1 LEGRVT
7 TIATDGKTI
16 AADGQ
21 STAGDMVTSADSKK
35 LHRLPD
41 GSIVGGCG
49 ELSPM
54 RRAIN
59 CLHSPDAHPD
69 DLTGDFTLVRLYAD
83 GRIVTYEGCLFAFD
97 LPAPVT
103 IGSGREFAMGA
114 MLAGK
119 SPKEAVEIATQR
131 DIYSGGTITVM
142 EPDRPPSN
150 VVELAA

>member
-1 LEGRVT
+1 MT
-7 TIATDGKTI
+7 TIATDGKSV

-21 STAGDMVTSADSKK
+21 STSGDMVTSTSSVK
-35 LHRLPD
+35 LTRLPD

-59 CLHSPDAHPD
+59 CLHAPDAHPD
-69 DLTGDFTLVRLYAD
+69 DFTGEFTLVRLFSD
-83 GRIVTYEGCLFAFD
+83 GRIVTYEGCLFPFE
-97 LPAPVT
+97 LPAPVA

-119 SPKEAVEIATQR
+119 GPKQAVEIAAQR
-131 DIYSGGTITVM
+131 DVYSGGNIIVM
-142 EPDRPPSN
+142 EPDKPGNN

>member
-1 LEGRVT
+1 VT
-7 TIATDGKTI
+7 TIATDGKSI

-21 STAGDMVTSADSKK
+21 STAGEMVTSRETTK
-35 LHRLPD
+35 LTRLPD

-69 DLTGDFTLVRLYAD
+69 DLTGDFTLLRLFPD
-83 GRIVTYEGCLFAFD
+83 GRIVTYEGCLFAFE

-119 SPKEAVEIATQR
+119 GPKEAVEIAIER
-131 DIYSGGTITVM
+131 DIYSGGDVLVM
-142 EPDRPPSN
+142 EPTRPPSN

>member
-1 LEGRVT
+1 MT
-7 TIATDGKTI
+7 TIATDGKVI

-21 STAGDMVTSADSKK
+21 STTGDMVTGTETVK
-35 LHRLPD
+35 LTRLPD

-49 ELSPM
+49 ELAPM

-69 DLTGDFTLVRLYAD
+69 DLTGEFTLLRLCSD
-83 GRIVTYEGCLFAFD
+83 GKVLVYEGCLFAFE
-97 LPAPVT
+97 LPAPVAVGT
-103 IGSGREFAMGA
+103 GREFAMGA

-119 SPKEAVEIATQR
+119 GPKEAVDIAIQR
-131 DIYSGGTITVM
+131 DIYSGGTVLVM
-142 EPDRPPSN
+142 EPTRPPSN